1 MGFLFHLIIVAVSTI
16 VTLWTYKT
24 HKPISATARR
34 LSMTIVGKEDESS
47 GKKKDESFEDEKEDV
62 EDINLNTSL
71 ENRDGC
77 RTMVDTTTLNEMKNS
92 HTEIKNSQSEM
103 KNSQSEMRT
112 EVKEVKNTLTEMK
125 NADTEIM
132 TEFTEV
138 KQLLAEWGMKRCKRI

>member
-77 RTMVDTTTLNEMKNS
+77 RTMVDTTTLNEMKN
-92 HTEIKNSQSEM
+92 
-103 KNSQSEMRT
+103 
-112 EVKEVKNTLTEMK
+112 
-125 NADTEIM
+125 ADTEIR

-138 KQLLAEWGMKRCKRI
+138 KQLLAELGMKRCKR

>member
-103 KNSQSEMRT
+103 RT

-138 KQLLAEWGMKRCKRI
+138 KQLLAELGMKRCKRI